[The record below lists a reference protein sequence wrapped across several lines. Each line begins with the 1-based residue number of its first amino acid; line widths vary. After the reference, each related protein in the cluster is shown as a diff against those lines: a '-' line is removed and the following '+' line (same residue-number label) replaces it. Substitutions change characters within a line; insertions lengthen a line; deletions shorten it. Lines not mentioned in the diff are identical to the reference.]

1 MLIKPNEYNGETI
14 IKLSALVKVA
24 SDILAVIHDISDDP
38 ALLADV
44 KEIESDLTDLTE
56 SLKLMEIPNVFKG
69 KTSRAN
75 DPQA

>member
-1 MLIKPNEYNGETI
+1 MLIKPTEYNGETI

-24 SDILAVIHDISDDP
+24 SDVLAVIHDISDDS
-38 ALLADV
+38 ALLTDV
-44 KEIESDLTDLTE
+44 EAIESDLTDLIE